1 MTDQPVVLFCTTD
14 TKEDITKSDKTPP
27 HALYNIDIT
36 LAHVNN
42 GKGMWGLCKRG
53 KADHEKIEPGLV
65 IFLGR
70 RGKDLGYMYRAT
82 VVSTEVEKFNVPV
95 PEWYNKD
102 DYKYRFIITD
112 LRRLKDPIKPVEFI
126 EFKTHYTRA
135 YTWVTGNPA
144 QDFLTRPS
152 DKVIF

>member
-14 TKEDITKSDKTPP
+14 TTEDITKSDKTPP

-42 GKGMWGLCKRG
+42 GKGMWSLAKGG
-53 KADHEKIEPGLV
+53 KADHKKIEPGLV

-70 RGKDLGYMYRAT
+70 GSEGGYKYRAT
-82 VVSTEVEKFNVPV
+82 VVSTEVKDFPDVPV
-95 PEWYNKD
+95 PDWYNKD
-102 DYKYRFIITD
+102 KYKYPFIITD
-112 LRRLKDPIKPVEFI
+112 LRRLKVPIKPAEFN
-126 EFKTHYTRA
+126 EFKTHFTRA

-144 QDFLTRPS
+144 QNFLTRPYE
-152 DKVIF
+152 VIF